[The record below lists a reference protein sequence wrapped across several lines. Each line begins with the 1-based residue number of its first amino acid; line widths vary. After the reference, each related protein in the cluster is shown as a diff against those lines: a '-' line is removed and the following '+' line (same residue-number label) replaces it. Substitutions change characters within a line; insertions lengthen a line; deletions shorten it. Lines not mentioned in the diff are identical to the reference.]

1 MAEIYPFRGIT
12 FDRERIGP
20 VDKVVTQ
27 PYDKISPT
35 MLEDYLRRS
44 PYNIAR
50 VIASAPEGADLGK
63 HFEQAAENFDTW
75 LRAGV
80 LTRSRQSCLYPYYQ
94 TYRIPGSGVEC
105 TRKSFVGLGKLYD
118 YSRGIIKPHEQTHSG
133 PKIDRLMLT
142 RATGC
147 QFGLLFMLYPDRE
160 EAVNSLLD
168 ETTGRS
174 EPLFRVEDE
183 YGVIH
188 QVWQLADHLKIQAI
202 QRLMKDKNLYI
213 ADGHHRYETALTYW
227 REKAAEGVRVI
238 PEEGIDRALMSFVSI
253 HDRGLSVLPTHRVLF
268 GLENFTLARLVSELQ
283 GDFEVLEAGPAAE
296 DNLLRQL
303 GALAGRRHSFLVAAK
318 GGKMLTGLRLKA
330 SVSPSSRIPGPLS
343 DLWKA
348 LDVALLHKLILEQR
362 LGISAHDLEHQ
373 VHVSYLR
380 DPAEALRMVLDPGS
394 KFQAVLFLNPTGV
407 EQVVAVADRGECM
420 PQKSTDFY
428 PKMLTG
434 MVINKLNLK

>member
-12 FDRERIGP
+12 FNRERSGP

-27 PYDKISPT
+27 PYDKISPS
-35 MLEDYLRRS
+35 MLEEYFRKS

-50 VIASAPEGADLGK
+50 VIASAPEGADLER
-63 HFEQAAENFDTW
+63 HFGQAAEKFDSW
-75 LRAGV
+75 LNEGI
-80 LTRSRQSCLYPYYQ
+80 LTRNQKPCLYPYYQ
-94 TYRIPGSGVEC
+94 TYRVPGSGVEC
-105 TRKSFVGLGKLYD
+105 TRKSFIGLGKLYD

-133 PKIDRLMLT
+133 PKVDRLMLT

-147 QFGLLFMLYPDRE
+147 QFGLLFMLYSDRE
-160 EAVNSLLD
+160 GAINALLD
-168 ETTGRS
+168 EAAGRR

-188 QVWQLADHLKIQAI
+188 RVWQLEDSSKVQAI
-202 QRLMKDKNLYI
+202 QRRMKDKPLYI

-227 REKAAEGVRVI
+227 REKAAEGVRAV

-253 HDRGLSVLPTHRVLF
+253 HDQGLSVLPTHRVLF
-268 GLENFTLARLVSELQ
+268 GLENFSLPGLLNELKR
-283 GDFEVLEAGPAAE
+283 DFEALESGPASE
-296 DNLLRQL
+296 DNLPGRLE
-303 GALAGRRHSFLVAAK
+303 ALAGSGHSFLVAAK
-318 GGKMLTGLRLKA
+318 GEKMLTGLRLKDT
-330 SVSPSSRIPGPLS
+330 VSPGSRISGPLS
-343 DLWKA
+343 EVWKS
-348 LDVALLHKLILEQR
+348 LDVTLLHKLILEKR

-380 DPAEALRMVLDPGS
+380 DPAEALRMVLDHGS
-394 KFQAVLFLNPTGV
+394 KFQAVFFLNPTGV

-434 MVINKLNLK
+434 LVINKLNLQ